1 MKDDIQAVAEL
12 ARSAAAALVRKLKVE
27 GEEHSDRSWQRVT
40 CHLNREDVCWAAV
53 PLIYA
58 LGAMSF
64 GDARPRGSS
73 ELDYQQDDEW
83 TFDDVVR
90 RLQLERGTLVFD
102 ADYVRGR
109 MMKTRVTIGS
119 DGKFIV
125 ETRNRH
131 EMALRWLDLL
141 KGKRHLRV
149 VAAATRPVE
158 DERKEEGE
166 T

>member
-1 MKDDIQAVAEL
+1 MKDDDEAVAEL
-12 ARSAAAALVRKLKVE
+12 ARSAGAAQFRKLRVE
-27 GEEHSDRSWQRVT
+27 GEEHADRSWQRVT
-40 CHLNREDVCWAAV
+40 CHLNRKDVDWAAI

-73 ELDYQQDDEW
+73 ELDYMENDEW
-83 TFDDVVR
+83 TFADLVT
-90 RLQLERGTLVFD
+90 RLKLERGTLVFD

-119 DGKFIV
+119 NGKFVI

-131 EMALRWLDLL
+131 EMALRWLDQL

-149 VAAATRPVE
+149 VAAASRPFE
-158 DERKEEGE
+158 DEQKGEGE